1 MFQKE
6 KCIYYF
12 FAKLSGNSKKKKKKK
27 KKKMGAGG
35 GNFSNLQYLICNKIS
50 EEYYFRWRYVLK
62 TQFYAFYAEF

>member
-12 FAKLSGNSKKKKKKK
+12 FPKLSGNSKKKKKRKK
-27 KKKMGAGG
+27 GAGG
-35 GNFSNLQYLICNKIS
+35 RAFSNLQYLICNKIS